1 MKKKKNTRIISA
13 LLLALFLMSVVIGA
27 LPVVA
32 HASEDAQPR
41 LSSEGLSSV
50 NGEQGKA
57 AEEQGKAA
65 EEQDKATEEQDK
77 TTEEQDKA
85 TEALKKQIEDL
96 KKQNEDLKKIISLN
110 VEGAE
115 SIPVLLY
122 HHVMNE
128 KDMTQE
134 HRNNH
139 NIVSTEQFEAQ
150 MKYLHDNKYYT
161 ASIEELEQL
170 LDGRAILPKRT
181 VVITF
186 DDGYRSNTRYCYPI
200 LKRYG
205 FKASIFLITGLI
217 GARQNV
223 IEHATWT
230 DLHRSAD
237 VFSFYSHSH
246 ELHKLDKNG
255 KSLMASSS
263 QSVIRRDLL
272 ASRSFVDGS
281 YFAFPYGQSSATVVA
296 LLRRTGFRM
305 AFTIETGYVDKQANV
320 YELPRFSITPLVTTE
335 EFGKIISGA
344 H

>member
-1 MKKKKNTRIISA
+1 MKKKKNTRIIST
-13 LLLALFLMSVVIGA
+13 LLLALFLMTAVVGA
-27 LPVVA
+27 LPIAA
-32 HASEDAQPR
+32 HASEDAQTQ
-41 LSSEGLSSV
+41 LLAEGMPSA
-50 NGEQGKA
+50 N
-57 AEEQGKAA
+57 EEQDKAA
-65 EEQDKATEEQDK
+65 EEQDKAAEELN
-77 TTEEQDKA
+77 KA
-85 TEALKKQIEDL
+85 TEALKQQIEDLKKQNEDL

-110 VEGAE
+110 IEGAE

-134 HRNNH
+134 HRSNS

-161 ASIEELEQL
+161 ASVEELEQF

-200 LKRYG
+200 LKKYG

-217 GARQNV
+217 GAKQNV

-237 VFSFYSHSH
+237 VFSFYNHSH
-246 ELHKLDKNG
+246 DLHKLDSNG
-255 KSLMASSS
+255 KSLMVTSA
-263 QSVIRRDLL
+263 QSVIRRDILT
-272 ASRSFVDGS
+272 SKGVVDSS

-296 LLRRTGFRM
+296 LLRRTGYRM
-305 AFTIETGYVDKQANV
+305 AFTTETGYVGKQANV
-320 YELPRFSITPLVTTE
+320 FGLPRFTITPLVTTE